1 MEFYNNNI
9 PSVISNFSTNLR
21 YFISFHNNDIS
32 KAISMFFS
40 RWSKY
45 LSYNLISMQINDY
58 NISTVIPTFSMFY
71 FLNSITNL

>member
-9 PSVISNFSTNLR
+9 PSVISYFSTNLR

-32 KAISMFFS
+32 KAISMFIS

-45 LSYNLISMQINDY
+45 LSYNLISMQIIDD
-58 NISTVIPTFSMFY
+58 NISTVIPTFSKFY